1 MFIKK
6 KFSRMSNESK
16 GFILGFIGI
25 LIFSVTSAVTK
36 LALGISNDQLSPQ
49 FITFG
54 RAALAGSLSLIY
66 LIIFKKKIPKIK
78 YFINFSIIALGVSV
92 GFPLFLAL
100 GLVHSTSIHSG
111 VILAFLPLV
120 TAIIASFYFKHK
132 ESIGFWICAVVG
144 CLLIVI
150 YTILHAQSIKE
161 ATTVSYSDLLF
172 FIAVVSASVGYNVGA
187 KLTKIMSSID
197 VISWVLASAMPF
209 HLMLAIYYFPKN
221 EIHISA
227 WLGFLYASLFSQ
239 WIGFFAWYKG
249 LEMGGAVRVS
259 QIQLLMPFL
268 TFAFSIIL
276 LGETLDFLS
285 VVFSLAIVSLIYFS
299 RKMTVVK
306 E

>member
-1 MFIKK
+1 MVLKK
-6 KFSRMSNESK
+6 KLSKMSNESK

-36 LALGISNDQLSPQ
+36 LALGTSNDQLSPQ

-66 LIIFKKKIPKIK
+66 LIIFKKKIPKLK

-100 GLVHSTSIHSG
+100 GLVNSTSIHSG

-120 TAIIASFYFKHK
+120 TAIIASFYFKQK
-132 ESIGFWICAVVG
+132 ASFGFWICAVVG
-144 CLLIVI
+144 CLLIII

-161 ATTVSYSDLLF
+161 MTTVSYSDLLF

-221 EIHISA
+221 EIDLSA

-285 VVFSLAIVSLIYFS
+285 IVFSFAIVSLIYFS
-299 RKMTVVK
+299 RKMTVVR

>member
-1 MFIKK
+1 MFLKK
-6 KFSRMSNESK
+6 RFSKMSNESK

-54 RAALAGSLSLIY
+54 RAALAGCLSLIY
-66 LIIFKKKIPKIK
+66 LIIFKKKIPKLK

-120 TAIIASFYFKHK
+120 TAIFASFYFKHK
-132 ESIGFWICAVVG
+132 ASFGFWICAVVG
-144 CLLIVI
+144 CLLIVV
-150 YTILHAQSIKE
+150 YTILHAQSINDV
-161 ATTVSYSDLLF
+161 TTVSYSDLLF
-172 FIAVVSASVGYNVGA
+172 FIAVISASVGYNVGA

-197 VISWVLASAMPF
+197 VISWVLAFAMPF

-221 EIHISA
+221 EIHLSA

-249 LEMGGAVRVS
+249 LEMGGVVRVS

-285 VVFSLAIVSLIYFS
+285 IVFSLAIVSLIYFS